1 MRGRLTHSICSVAIV
16 VSLVFT
22 VWSFL
27 RWPEVFS
34 ELSQD
39 AVTKYSA
46 SQQWSLLGRRY
57 GWSRTTQSG
66 SPNFPNVYRGNCR
79 DPILVV
85 VGKFNDNIMSFV
97 AIIDGW
103 WAD

>member
-1 MRGRLTHSICSVAIV
+1 MVAPRKEIW
-16 VSLVFT
+16 LE
-22 VWSFL
+22 
-27 RWPEVFS
+27 PN
-34 ELSQD
+34 
-39 AVTKYSA
+39 
-46 SQQWSLLGRRY
+46 Y
-57 GWSRTTQSG
+57 GCEATQSG